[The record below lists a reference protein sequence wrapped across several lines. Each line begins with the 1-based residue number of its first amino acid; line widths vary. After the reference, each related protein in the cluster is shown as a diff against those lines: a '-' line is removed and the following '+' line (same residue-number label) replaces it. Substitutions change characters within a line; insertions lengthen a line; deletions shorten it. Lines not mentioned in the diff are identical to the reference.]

1 VSNFTLY
8 AVSVVIWGS
17 TWLVIKFQLGQVS
30 PIVSV
35 GWRFSLAALMLLIY
49 SALRRRSLRF
59 TVREHGWIALQ
70 GVLLFGINYIGV
82 YLSEQYLVSGL
93 VAVVFSL
100 VVFTNALGMRLF
112 FGLPIRLTAV
122 LAATL
127 GVTGVALIFGRE
139 LLSVRTSAG
148 NELRGLLLALAATL
162 VASLG
167 NMVAT
172 RNHRHGLPVMQV
184 NAWSMLY
191 GAVFVLVV
199 ALAGGEPLSFEF
211 SWPYLASL
219 LFLALFGSA
228 LAFGAYL
235 TLMGRIGADRAAY
248 TAVAI
253 PIVALLL
260 STAFEQLR
268 WHLETFTGVAACI
281 GGIALTLR
289 RRPIQARTD
298 GQ

>member
-1 VSNFTLY
+1 MLY
-8 AVSVVIWGS
+8 LISVLIWGS

-35 GWRFSLAALMLLIY
+35 AWRFALAALMLLLY
-49 SALRRRSLRF
+49 ARLKRRSLRF
-59 TVREHGWIALQ
+59 SANAHGWIALQ

-82 YLSEQYLVSGL
+82 YLAEQYLVSGL

-100 VVFTNALGMRLF
+100 VIFANALGLWLF
-112 FGLPIRLTAV
+112 FRRPIRATAV
-122 LAATL
+122 VAATL
-127 GVTGVALIFGRE
+127 GVAGVALIFGRE
-139 LLSVRTSAG
+139 LLSVRAG
-148 NELRGLLLALAATL
+148 GGEELRGLSLALAATL

-172 RNHRHGLPVMQV
+172 RNHHHGLPVMQV

-191 GAVFVLVV
+191 GAGFVIAV
-199 ALAGGEPLSFEF
+199 ALARGEPLAFDF
-211 SWPYLASL
+211 SWTYIASL
-219 LFLALFGSA
+219 LFLSLFGSA

-260 STAFEQLR
+260 STAFEHLH
-268 WHLETFTGVAACI
+268 WHLETFSGVAACI
-281 GGIALTLR
+281 GGTALALR
-289 RRPIQARTD
+289 RRLD
-298 GQ
+298 

>member
-59 TVREHGWIALQ
+59 SVREHGWIALQ

-289 RRPIQARTD
+289 RRPIQARMD

>member
-1 VSNFTLY
+1 MNNLSLY
-8 AVSVVIWGS
+8 LVSVLIWGS
-17 TWLVIKFQLGQVS
+17 TWLVIKFQLGEVS

-35 GWRFSLAALMLLIY
+35 AWRFGLAALMLMAY
-49 SALRRRSLRF
+49 ALARGRPLRF
-59 TVREHGWIALQ
+59 TVREHAWIALQ

-100 VVFTNALGMRLF
+100 VVFSNSLGLRLF
-112 FGLPIRLTAV
+112 FGTPIRTNAL

-127 GVTGVALIFGRE
+127 GVAGVALIFGRE
-139 LLSVRTSAG
+139 LLALRPGAG
-148 NELRGLLLALAATL
+148 DERLGLLLALGATL

-167 NMVAT
+167 NMVAS
-172 RNHRHGLPVMQV
+172 RNHRHGLPVLQV

-191 GAVFVLVV
+191 GAVFVIGV
-199 ALAGGEPLSFEF
+199 ALASGAALSFEF
-211 SWPYLASL
+211 SWPYIASL

-260 STAFEQLR
+260 STAFERLH
-268 WHLETFTGVAACI
+268 WHLETFTGVAACV
-281 GGIALTLR
+281 GGIALALR
-289 RRPIQARTD
+289 RRPGRAPA
-298 GQ
+298 